1 MHEGH
6 TGSVDGQV
14 ACMVSDNDYDGPRL
28 KHCVAIVMS
37 RKLGLPYMV
46 DTQHTKPARKCSTL
60 GACTHTGMVTQKYSY
75 RLMVGKTIPTVYTTS
90 PGYTQQLF
98 TALVLLTSSDHN

>member
-1 MHEGH
+1 MDGQVACMRG

-37 RKLGLPYMV
+37 RKLVFHTWWTHNTLSQPGSALP
-46 DTQHTKPARKCSTL
+46 
-60 GACTHTGMVTQKYSY
+60 
-75 RLMVGKTIPTVYTTS
+75 
-90 PGYTQQLF
+90 
-98 TALVLLTSSDHN
+98 